1 MSKRKVMTIVGTR
14 PEIIR
19 LSRVI
24 AALDASTEHVL
35 VHTGQNYD
43 YELNEIFF
51 EDLSVRPPD
60 HFLEAAGGS
69 PLSTVGNVLG
79 RAYDLMLR
87 VEPDAVLALGDTN
100 SCLALYSAK
109 RLRIPSFHMEA
120 GNRCFDERVPEEIN
134 RRIIDH
140 ISDINLPYS
149 RHARDLLLREGI
161 PPDRIVV
168 TGSPMLEVL
177 THHKDKI
184 QASDVLTRLGLEPGK
199 FFVVSV
205 HREENVDG
213 PGGAKRLLSVLR
225 AIWDNYGL
233 TVVVSTHPRTAK
245 RLDAADLGAI
255 DGDVRFLKPFGF
267 TDYVRL
273 QQEAFAVLSDSGT
286 ISEESAILGLPGVN
300 LRETHE
306 RHEAMEEAVVPMA
319 GLDAANVVRAVELV
333 TAEGSRTPFR
343 GRLPID
349 YDAPDVSQKVV
360 RLIES
365 YIPYV
370 RRTVW
375 GGLEPCRPSN

>member
-1 MSKRKVMTIVGTR
+1 MRTKVMTIVGTR

-19 LSRVI
+19 LSRVV
-24 AALDASTEHVL
+24 AALDAHTDHVL

-43 YELNEIFF
+43 FELNEIFF
-51 EDLSVRPPD
+51 QDLGVRSPD
-60 HFLEAAGGS
+60 HFLNAAGPS
-69 PLSTVGNVLG
+69 ALATVGNVMG
-79 RAYDLMLR
+79 SAYETM
-87 VEPDAVLALGDTN
+87 VKEEPDAVLVLGDTN
-100 SCLALYSAK
+100 SCLALYAAK
-109 RLRIPSFHMEA
+109 RLRIPTFHMEA

-134 RRIIDH
+134 RRIVDH
-140 ISDINLPYS
+140 IADINLPYS
-149 RHARDLLLREGI
+149 RHSRDLLLREGI
-161 PPDRIVV
+161 APDRVVV

-184 QASDVLTRLGLEPGK
+184 QASDVLTRLGLEPGR

-213 PGGAKRLLSVLR
+213 PGGAERLLSVLR
-225 AIWDNYGL
+225 AIWEKYGL

-245 RLDAADLGAI
+245 RLEAADLGAVH
-255 DGDVRFLKPFGF
+255 GDVRFLKPFGF

-273 QQEAFAVLSDSGT
+273 QQDAFAVLSDSGT

-319 GLDAANVVRAVELV
+319 GLDPANVVKAVELV
-333 TAEGSRTPFR
+333 TAQGSRAPFR
-343 GRLPID
+343 GRLPVD

-360 RLIES
+360 RVIES

-370 RRTVW
+370 TRTVW
-375 GGLEPCRPSN
+375 GGLPPRRGLA